1 MIQPF
6 RNCCCRRVFIVG
18 VWWSK
23 YVTEWRWNDPL
34 TINFW
39 PGTRSLILIIHLY
52 FVFFKYFFYY
62 CDYQNISDETNTC
75 AEQFLQNKQLYE
87 KPSFKRWKDTTALEM
102 KRFFAVVIAMGIITL
117 LDISGPWHQSC
128 VMSRD
133 RCPGIEAYFLLQSS
147 FERQWEIYP
156 TWN

>member
-1 MIQPF
+1 MTPL
-6 RNCCCRRVFIVG
+6 
-18 VWWSK
+18 
-23 YVTEWRWNDPL
+23 PL
-34 TINFW
+34 TFDQEPDHWFW
-39 PGTRSLILIIHLY
+39 LSTCILY
-52 FVFFKYFFYY
+52 FKYFFYY

-87 KPSFKRWKDTTALEM
+87 KPWFKRGKDTTALEM

-133 RCPGIEAYFLLQSS
+133 RCPGIEAYFLLQVFIWTTMRNISNVELKVMTLYLNLGRCTITSLQS
-147 FERQWEIYP
+147 FML
-156 TWN
+156 